1 MLGQRFIQDYVTH
14 DALNFCHKWMGLPS
28 FEEMADK
35 IKDLIATK
43 NYKPKTTFE
52 IYKNGVLEPFD
63 GYYES
68 DDKMRLPA
76 FMKMYGKKNNA
87 FLINHAMPGST
98 ALFMSYSK
106 GEK

>member
-1 MLGQRFIQDYVTH
+1 M
-14 DALNFCHKWMGLPS
+14 
-28 FEEMADK
+28 
-35 IKDLIATK
+35 IATK
-43 NYKPKTTFE
+43 NYKPALDFE

-63 GYYES
+63 GYYDS
-68 DDKMRLPA
+68 DDRMRLPA

>member
-1 MLGQRFIQDYVTH
+1 
-14 DALNFCHKWMGLPS
+14 MGLPN

-35 IKDLIATK
+35 IKDLIASK
-43 NYKPKTTFE
+43 NYKPSSEFE

-68 DDKMRLPA
+68 DDKMKLPA
-76 FMKMYGKKNNA
+76 FMKMYGKKNNP
-87 FLINHAMPGST
+87 FLVNHAMPGST